1 MLIDHTYF
9 IGHLNIPY
17 AGASDE
23 AMIERINT
31 FIEWH
36 EQDFLNKVLGHSLA
50 LAFADVLLGDPIEP
64 RWSDLL
70 AKIVEGQGAVT
81 SVAMLGS
88 TGVTVGRGNTYDPV
102 SGSSTVVI
110 PPAYVGT
117 NLKIEQRGFGTLE
130 EGLDYSITGNVLT
143 LLGNHVFSL
152 NDRYYYST
160 PDVTFTSAYGG
171 VKRSMIANY
180 VYYFWMQ
187 NEATQT
193 GMVGESQV
201 KTENATRTTPEDK
214 MVYAWNEMVDK
225 ARGLQCWLD
234 KNKETYPEWEGV
246 PYRPW
251 YMPYGAAEC
260 FQKINI
266 FGI

>member
-9 IGHLNIPY
+9 NGHLNIPY

-36 EQDFLNKVLGHSLA
+36 EAEFLRK
-50 LAFADVLLGDPIEP
+50 LLGSDLAAEFDAGLLGSPIESK
-64 RWSDLL
+64 WSTLL
-70 AKIVEGQGAVT
+70 GKIVPALSGAT
-81 SVAMLGS
+81 SATLLPSM
-88 TGVTVGRGNTYDPV
+88 GVTVGRGLTYDPT
-102 SGSSTVVI
+102 SGGSVAVI
-110 PPAYVGT
+110 PPAYVGKRVVI
-117 NLKIEQRGFGTLE
+117 NQRGFGELE
-130 EGLDYSITGNVLT
+130 EGLDYSITGNTLT

-152 NDRYYYST
+152 GDRYYYST
-160 PDVTFTSAYGG
+160 PDVSVVSAAGG

-180 VYYFWMQ
+180 VYYHWML
-187 NEATQT
+187 NEASQT

-201 KTENATRTTPEDK
+201 KTENATRTSPEDK

-225 ARGLQCWLD
+225 AHGLQCWLD

-246 PYRPW
+246 PYGYRDA
-251 YMPYGAAEC
+251 PYGAAER
-260 FQKINI
+260 FKKINI